1 MKLPPYGTI
10 FTMEFEW
17 LWVVFD
23 LSDF

>member
-17 LWVVFD
+17 LRVVSAF
-23 LSDF
+23 SDF